1 MGEKGEL
8 YLESFYLE
16 PATNTFTVYTKSGC
30 PNCTKVKKLLKNEI
44 NKDDEILIVD
54 CDDYLIENKAEFLEF
69 IQKKANKEWKTF
81 PMVFYKSDF
90 IGGFD
95 ETLKFKE
102 KLDKLIALEKALENE
117 MDF

>member
-1 MGEKGEL
+1 
-8 YLESFYLE
+8 
-16 PATNTFTVYTKSGC
+16 
-30 PNCTKVKKLLKNEI
+30 
-44 NKDDEILIVD
+44 
-54 CDDYLIENKAEFLEF
+54 
-69 IQKKANKEWKTF
+69 
-81 PMVFYKSDF
+81 MVFYKSDF